1 MWQRIV
7 LKIMKKVFDFLKLI
21 VEFLVFVEYF
31 FAFA

>member
-31 FAFA
+31 FDFA